1 MRDFWLIFVYLFIL
15 ILYHRLMIENKVA
28 IVMAEKKIEKRDIT
42 KLTDIDRHVLNKIYK
57 GEINSIS
64 LKNLNK
70 LCFALDCTPSDIFKY
85 IPD

>member
-1 MRDFWLIFVYLFIL
+1 MDIFNTKIDRFSP
-15 ILYHRLMIENKVA
+15 ILYHVYMIENKVA